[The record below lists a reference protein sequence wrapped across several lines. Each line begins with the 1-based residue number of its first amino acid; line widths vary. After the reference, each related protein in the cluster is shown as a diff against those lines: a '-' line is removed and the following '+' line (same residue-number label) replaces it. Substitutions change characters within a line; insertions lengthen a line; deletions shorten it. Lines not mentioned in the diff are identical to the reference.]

1 MEQKIEAF
9 HLKKSFLT
17 AGKKEKKKAV
27 NDVSFSLEKGKIF
40 GLIGTSGCGKTTI
53 LRLLMGLEKPDEGEI
68 KISGK
73 IGFVPQDPY
82 ASLNPRM
89 TIQEIVEEP
98 LRFSGKKKWYQKCE
112 KEVEEALKTVQ
123 LSPETYKDRLPEKLS
138 GGERQRVSIARALI
152 LEPDF
157 LILDE
162 PTSMLDQEVKTEIMQ
177 LIKKISEK
185 KTYGILMVTHDI
197 RITEQLCEDLMV
209 MNAGRIVEEGRTE
222 ELLKNPKEEITK
234 RLRDAAENLEQ
245 YWKVYGT

>member
-1 MEQKIEAF
+1 
-9 HLKKSFLT
+9 
-17 AGKKEKKKAV
+17 
-27 NDVSFSLEKGKIF
+27 
-40 GLIGTSGCGKTTI
+40 
-53 LRLLMGLEKPDEGEI
+53 MGLEKPDEGEI
-68 KISGK
+68 RISGK

-222 ELLKNPKEEITK
+222 DLLKNPKAEITK

>member
-17 AGKKEKKKAV
+17 VGKKGKKTAV
-27 NDVSFSLEKGKIF
+27 NDVSFCLEKGKVI

-98 LRFSGKKKWYQKCE
+98 LRFSGRKNGIRNVKKKWKRL
-112 KEVEEALKTVQ
+112 LKRY
-123 LSPETYKDRLPEKLS
+123 SYPRKL
-138 GGERQRVSIARALI
+138 
-152 LEPDF
+152 
-157 LILDE
+157 
-162 PTSMLDQEVKTEIMQ
+162 
-177 LIKKISEK
+177 
-185 KTYGILMVTHDI
+185 I
-197 RITEQLCEDLMV
+197 RIVC
-209 MNAGRIVEEGRTE
+209 R
-222 ELLKNPKEEITK
+222 KN
-234 RLRDAAENLEQ
+234 
-245 YWKVYGT
+245 

>member
-17 AGKKEKKKAV
+17 VGKKGKKTAV
-27 NDVSFSLEKGKIF
+27 NDVSFCLEKGKVV

-98 LRFSGKKKWYQKCE
+98 LRFSGRKKWYQKCE

-162 PTSMLDQEVKTEIMQ
+162 PTSMLDQEVKMEIMQ
-177 LIKKISEK
+177 LIKKLSEK
-185 KTYGILMVTHDI
+185 NIYGILMVTHDI
-197 RITEQLCEDLMV
+197 RIAEQLCEDLMV
-209 MNAGRIVEEGRTE
+209 MNAGRIVEEGGTE
-222 ELLKNPKEEITK
+222 ELLKNPKEEITR

>member
-17 AGKKEKKKAV
+17 VGKKGKKTAV
-27 NDVSFSLEKGKIF
+27 NDVSFCLEKGKVI

-68 KISGK
+68 IISGK

-98 LRFSGKKKWYQKCE
+98 LRFSGRKKWYQKCE

-162 PTSMLDQEVKTEIMQ
+162 PTSMWTGSKNGNHAADKETVRKEHIWD
-177 LIKKISEK
+177 S
-185 KTYGILMVTHDI
+185 YG
-197 RITEQLCEDLMV
+197 
-209 MNAGRIVEEGRTE
+209 
-222 ELLKNPKEEITK
+222 NP
-234 RLRDAAENLEQ
+234 
-245 YWKVYGT
+245 